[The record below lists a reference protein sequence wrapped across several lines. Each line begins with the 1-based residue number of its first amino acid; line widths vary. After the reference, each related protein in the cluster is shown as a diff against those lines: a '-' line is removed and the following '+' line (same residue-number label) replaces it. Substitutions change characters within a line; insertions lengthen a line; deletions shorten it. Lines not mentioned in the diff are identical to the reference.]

1 MKVRISTISSVTSNK
16 NEVPFIRI
24 QGIWLE
30 KLGFTAGRKMIIEE
44 SCGKLVLKLVT
55 IIEE

>member
-1 MKVRISTISSVTSNK
+1 LKVRISTISSMTSNK
-16 NEVPFIRI
+16 KEVPFIRI

-30 KLGFTAGRKMIIEE
+30 KLGFTAGKKMIIEE
-44 SCGKLVLKLVT
+44 SHGKLVLKLVT

>member
-16 NEVPFIRI
+16 REVPFIRI
-24 QGIWLE
+24 KGIWLE
-30 KLGFTAGRKMIIEE
+30 KLGFTTGKKMIIEE
-44 SCGKLVLKLVT
+44 SRGKLVLKLVT